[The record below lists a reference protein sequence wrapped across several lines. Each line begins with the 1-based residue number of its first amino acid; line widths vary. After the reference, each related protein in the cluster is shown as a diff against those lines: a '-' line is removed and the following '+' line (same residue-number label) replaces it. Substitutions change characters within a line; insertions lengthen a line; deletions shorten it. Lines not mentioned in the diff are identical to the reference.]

1 MVAAL
6 GCKEVVVMAGGGE
19 VTRATEEV
27 TGVMVAVDM
36 VEAMTEAMVEV
47 DMAEVMVMVA
57 MAVDMTGDME
67 EVVWEVVR

>member
-1 MVAAL
+1 
-6 GCKEVVVMAGGGE
+6 
-19 VTRATEEV
+19 
-27 TGVMVAVDM
+27 MVAVDM

-57 MAVDMTGDME
+57 MAVDMTGLIISRTLYQFKALENGRQSLNPNCSGDME